1 MMKKDLADRAYD
13 DWLAENKKER
23 TLRERNTER
32 RNANKGVEGW
42 HFGIDEKPVYT
53 RDTAEFK
60 RELNRRNLMMKDDV
74 RRNLK

>member
-13 DWLAENKKER
+13 DWLASNKKER

-32 RNANKGVEGW
+32 RNANKGCVGW

-53 RDTAEFK
+53 RDKAEFK
-60 RELNRRNLMMKDDV
+60 RELNRRNLMMRDDV

>member
-1 MMKKDLADRAYD
+1 M
-13 DWLAENKKER
+13 
-23 TLRERNTER
+23 RERNTER

-53 RDTAEFK
+53 RDKAEFK
-60 RELNRRNLMMKDDV
+60 RELAKRNLMMKDDV